1 MEFYETIIGKR
12 FFEHQLPRLLDTLER
27 IGNTLENLQNV
38 SFIQPFSAAFTTE
51 SQEEELFALLYDRVL
66 KSNGFSKATRLAK
79 GRQETLSP
87 LAKLEKTLSK
97 EQWDLFLQYN
107 AAVNLRSSEESREM
121 FRRGYGTAIRL
132 MAVGL
137 LPNENTEN
145 GKKG

>member
-51 SQEEELFALLYDRVL
+51 SQEEELLALLYDRVL

-79 GRQETLSP
+79 GMQETLSA
-87 LAKLEKTLSK
+87 LGKLEKTLSK
-97 EQWDLFLQYN
+97 EQWNLFLQYN
-107 AAVNLRSSEESREM
+107 AAVNLHSSEESQEM
-121 FRRGYGTAIRL
+121 FRQGYGTAIRL

-137 LPNENTEN
+137 LTNENKEN

>member
-12 FFEHQLPRLLDTLER
+12 FFEHPLPRLLDTLER

-51 SQEEELFALLYDRVL
+51 SQEEELLALLYDRVL

-79 GRQETLSP
+79 GRQETLSA
-87 LAKLEKTLSK
+87 LGKLEKTLSK
-97 EQWDLFLQYN
+97 EQWNLFLQYN
-107 AAVNLRSSEESREM
+107 AAVNLHSSEESQEM
-121 FRRGYGTAIRL
+121 FRQGYGTAIRL

-137 LPNENTEN
+137 LTNENKET